1 MKNKFLYSLAII
13 YINIYC
19 IISKS
24 IINCEIANINGN
36 PILISDIYE
45 INNFL
50 EQSNSQKMD
59 KVDIL
64 DKLITN
70 KILKEYCEKNFN
82 KNEIKMQLE
91 MQMKLVK
98 KTIEDHTLKILNDYF
113 QNDRE
118 AFFRESG
125 LSVNDFIAT
134 NIKTQREQIY
144 ISLAMQK
151 LINNNNLDF
160 SPKKINEYIHN
171 KAQKDIS
178 TPEELYEVCELVVD
192 NIIQQEKTDLVK
204 KIYEE
209 ILKNKDKFESIISKY
224 SDKDINFGEIDI
236 LEEKLPFNFALLNLK
251 KNEIS
256 EIIDTTNAFYIIK
269 YINKKGTKYEVVG
282 LTILKDNYS
291 NDANIIEYLKNIK
304 SEIENKK
311 ISWID
316 AVLKYST
323 NKKNKNYAG
332 VILNSNKTELINKD
346 YLSTEEYNNIS
357 KMKEG
362 EISEP
367 IKSFNFNGET
377 VFKLLLLKK
386 KYPITTDK
394 REYDF
399 SQIVNQYN
407 KEITTKKIQNIK
419 KNILKNSKI
428 VLDKEFEICK
438 QWNEKYNNNKL

>member
-98 KTIEDHTLKILNDYF
+98 KAIEDHTLKILNDYF

-224 SDKDINFGEIDI
+224 SDKDINLGEIDI

-256 EIIDTTNAFYIIK
+256 EIIDTANAFYIIK
-269 YINKKGTKYEVVG
+269 YINRKGTK
-282 LTILKDNYS
+282 D
-291 NDANIIEYLKNIK
+291 
-304 SEIENKK
+304 
-311 ISWID
+311 
-316 AVLKYST
+316 
-323 NKKNKNYAG
+323 
-332 VILNSNKTELINKD
+332 
-346 YLSTEEYNNIS
+346 
-357 KMKEG
+357 
-362 EISEP
+362 
-367 IKSFNFNGET
+367 
-377 VFKLLLLKK
+377 
-386 KYPITTDK
+386 
-394 REYDF
+394 
-399 SQIVNQYN
+399 
-407 KEITTKKIQNIK
+407 
-419 KNILKNSKI
+419 
-428 VLDKEFEICK
+428 
-438 QWNEKYNNNKL
+438 